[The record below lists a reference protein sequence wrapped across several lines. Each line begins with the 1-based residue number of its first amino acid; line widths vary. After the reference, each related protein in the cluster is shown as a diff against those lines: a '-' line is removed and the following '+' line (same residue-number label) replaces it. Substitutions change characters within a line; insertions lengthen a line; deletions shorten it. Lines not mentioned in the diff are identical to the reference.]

1 MSKNMPQTPYT
12 FKLLK
17 VSKLKLNR
25 QQQMEKLKRMAL
37 LPRLLNKFRQKSLKR
52 KMMMMMMN

>member
-1 MSKNMPQTPYT
+1 MPQTNYT

-37 LPRLLNKFRQKSLKR
+37 LPQLQNNFRQKTLKR
-52 KMMMMMMN
+52 KMMMMMN